1 MAQADTKLS
10 IIAAIEKF
18 QKGNL
23 TDNSLSLFKMLG
35 YNTERQQPFEKKSYA
50 YFKEFFLDND
60 TRFNKEKALVP
71 QWDYI
76 DLLFQLSRD
85 EISNQLDLFDTKQ
98 VDRTIYE
105 SYLFFAIKLSK
116 KQYSRT
122 ALSQITREINKVFS
136 MPVMV
141 LFKHG
146 KTLTLSVINRRPHK
160 GDEQKDVLEKVT
172 LIKDIST
179 EKPHRAHIEILFELS
194 LSELK
199 LKHSIT
205 NFVALHNAWQKTL
218 DLKELNEKFYQEVS
232 AWYYCALTKI
242 KLPIKPDFYK
252 DDKENVKHFAV
263 RLISRILFCWFL
275 KEMKLIDRD
284 LLEIDF
290 DKAFKLL
297 KNITQ
302 RNTFFKQNG
311 YYRSIL
317 QNIFFSSLNTP
328 QEERQSFYF
337 AKSLAFDIDKF
348 KKIPFLN
355 GGLFDKLEEDNC
367 NDCIDDDSITIP
379 NELFYSENLEIR
391 VDKHVRKTKGLNK
404 IFEQYKFTVDENTS
418 LEQEV
423 ALDPELLGLI
433 FENLLAEIDPN
444 ETISTTARR
453 ASGSFY
459 TPRNVIEYMVNESLL
474 LHLNNYFAKNNFDA
488 TNLKN
493 LIYYERVE
501 NDKNEFKH
509 NIIQAVDQLKV
520 LDPACGSGAFPMGM
534 LHKLVR
540 ILKVVDPD
548 NNLWIDAQLN
558 RLQIELRE
566 QAKKDLHRHE
576 LNYARKIGIIRN
588 SIYSIDIKPMAVMIS
603 KLRFFISLLIEQDIN
618 LSDAEHNYHISP
630 LPNLE
635 TKIICANTLKDASPQ
650 MELFGQL
657 AIEKLIPAKEKYYQ
671 NSNLSNKAKDELL
684 DKIIDTL
691 HQAYPDFA
699 KKVTGKKIADSKSE
713 EIRNKKYLME
723 WFKHANI
730 SAPFFNL
737 DIFFPE
743 LKGAGFNIVIGNP
756 PYGGDKISDDI
767 KNTLSLGSKDPYGAF
782 IARFLAS
789 GSKST
794 PLKSGGILA
803 YIVSDTFMTIKS
815 HFKLR
820 KQIMDNYI
828 YKMIRVHPDT
838 FKATVNTAIILC
850 ERNVFPEGERL
861 EKTKKNYN
869 DNHQCLM
876 ADLTTVSI
884 HDNHDRFLELL
895 YQTTD
900 AEIIEDIEKEGDKLP
915 VLKMQRSN
923 WASESSEEYAI
934 YTYRQNLIE
943 TNSNL
948 PFFVASPKLFSFMND
963 KTSKKKDMQIGDK
976 QVRARLIEVNGKE
989 IPVIKLS
996 EIADVKAGLQTGDNY
1011 AYLFKK
1017 PYARGSYRSIDA
1029 YKEYLL
1035 TDDDLNKI
1043 RNNDDLRLSVI
1054 DKGISKNNS
1063 KSTRYFDGR
1072 YIVPYDKGGASDA
1085 GEGWLPNYY
1094 VPTDYFIDWS
1104 EWAINRMKS
1113 YTIAQRIR
1121 DRKEN
1126 KKITPH
1132 SKTTLCAVIRNPEK
1146 YFTVSISYSRTGDY
1160 SPTFRYGSKTPFD
1173 SKSNAVFIS
1182 EQFIGLLNS
1191 TLFRFLFKVYQIH
1204 TVQSEGDTLL
1214 ESPLVTTKI
1223 KDTNYVRKLVE
1234 KQKQNPRYNYASNEQ
1249 VEIDRLVYVAYELN
1263 EDDIKEV
1270 ENWYARRYPKLA
1282 KAQRENLRK
1291 VETEAKK

>member
-10 IIAAIEKF
+10 IKAAIERF
-18 QKGNL
+18 QIGNL
-23 TDNSLSLFKMLG
+23 TDNSLFFFKTLG
-35 YNTERQQPFEKKSYA
+35 YNTERQQPFEKKTYA
-50 YFKEFFLDND
+50 YFKEFYLDSD
-60 TRFNKEKALVP
+60 TRFNEEKALVL

-85 EISNQLDLFDTKQ
+85 EISPQLGLFDTKQ
-98 VDRTIYE
+98 VDRTIIE
-105 SYLFFAIKLSK
+105 TYLFFAIKLREES
-116 KQYSRT
+116 YSRT
-122 ALSQITREINKVFS
+122 ALSQITREINKVFP

-146 KTLTLSVINRRPHK
+146 KTFTLSVINRRLHK
-160 GDEQKDVLEKVT
+160 RDEQKDVLEKVT

-179 EKPHRAHIEILFELS
+179 EKPHRAHIEILFEIS

-199 LKHSIT
+199 VKHSIT

-263 RLISRILFCWFL
+263 RLISRLLFCWFL

-290 DKAFKLL
+290 DEANKLL
-297 KNITQ
+297 KDIPQ

-328 QEERQSFYF
+328 QEERKSFYF
-337 AKSLAFDIDKF
+337 VKSLAFDIDKF

-367 NDCIDDDSITIP
+367 NDRIDDDSITIP
-379 NELFYSENLEIR
+379 NELFYSEKLEIR
-391 VDKHVRKTKGLNK
+391 LDKHVRKTKGLNK

-444 ETISTTARR
+444 ETISKTARR
-453 ASGSFY
+453 ATGSFY
-459 TPRNVIEYMVNESLL
+459 TPRNVIEYMVTESLL
-474 LHLNNYFAKNNFDA
+474 LHLNNYFARNNFDA

-501 NDKNEFKH
+501 NDNNDFKN

-548 NNLWIDAQLN
+548 NSLWIDAQLN

-576 LNYARKIGIIRN
+576 LNYARKTGIIRN
-588 SIYSIDIKPMAVMIS
+588 SIYSIDIQPMAVMIS

-635 TKIICANTLKDASPQ
+635 TKIICANTLKDTSPQ
-650 MELFGQL
+650 MDLFGQL
-657 AIEKLIPAKEKYYQ
+657 AIKNLIPAKEKYYQ
-671 NSNLSNKAKDELL
+671 NSNLSNKEKDELL
-684 DKIIDTL
+684 DKIIGTL

-699 KKVTGKKIADSKSE
+699 KDVTGNKIADSKSE
-713 EIRNKKYLME
+713 EIRNKKYLRE

-743 LKGAGFNIVIGNP
+743 LKGSGFDIVISNP

-767 KNTLSLGSKDPYGAF
+767 KKTLSLGSKDPYGAF
-782 IARFLAS
+782 IVRFLAS
-789 GSKST
+789 GSKIT
-794 PLKSGGILA
+794 PLKNRGILA

-828 YKMIRVHPDT
+828 FKMIRVHPDT

-850 ERNVFPEGERL
+850 ERNVFPEDERL
-861 EKTKKNYN
+861 KKTKNNYN
-869 DNHQCLM
+869 NNHQCLM

-900 AEIIEDIEKEGDKLP
+900 AEIIENIKKEGDKLP
-915 VLKMQRSN
+915 VLKMRGNN
-923 WASESSEEYAI
+923 WTSESSEEYAI
-934 YTYRQNLIE
+934 YTYPQNLIE

-948 PFFVASPKLFSFMND
+948 PFFVASPH
-963 KTSKKKDMQIGDK
+963 
-976 QVRARLIEVNGKE
+976 
-989 IPVIKLS
+989 
-996 EIADVKAGLQTGDNY
+996 
-1011 AYLFKK
+1011 LFKK
-1017 PYARGSYRSIDA
+1017 IFSDKTISLKSEIDEICGGIKSYDNKKYIRSLDGSES
-1029 YKEYLL
+1029 YKQIRED
-1035 TDDDLNKI
+1035 TIVKRDLSEFEKKN
-1043 RNNDDLRLSVI
+1043 
-1054 DKGISKNNS
+1054 GISDS
-1063 KSTRYFDGR
+1063 KRNEKYFLKF
-1072 YIVPYDKGGASDA
+1072 DKGGKTIKHDICFN
-1085 GEGWLPNYY
+1085 NYY
-1094 VPTDYFIDWS
+1094 YPTNFYFPWDNKTVKELEQKNALRNRHRYFSIGIGVTAAGVYSPLFRIS
-1104 EWAINRMKS
+1104 ELQLFQNG
-1113 YTIAQRIR
+1113 YQ
-1121 DRKEN
+1121 
-1126 KKITPH
+1126 
-1132 SKTTLCAVIRNPEK
+1132 VIFLKDVKK
-1146 YFTVSISYSRTGDY
+1146 YFLLLGVLCSTLTRYNFNVFLNHTVN
-1160 SPTFRYGSKTPFD
+1160 
-1173 SKSNAVFIS
+1173 SNAQDVEDIPLMYGNYDKNIETKTKELYEKLQSNPQYLFLD
-1182 EQFIGLLNS
+1182 EQ
-1191 TLFRFLFKVYQIH
+1191 K
-1204 TVQSEGDTLL
+1204 
-1214 ESPLVTTKI
+1214 
-1223 KDTNYVRKLVE
+1223 
-1234 KQKQNPRYNYASNEQ
+1234 
-1249 VEIDRLVYVAYELN
+1249 EIDHLVYEAYGLN

-1270 ENWYARRYPKLA
+1270 EDWYARRYPKLV
-1282 KAQRENLRK
+1282 KAQREYLRK
-1291 VETEAKK
+1291 TKSEAKNELLACSITI